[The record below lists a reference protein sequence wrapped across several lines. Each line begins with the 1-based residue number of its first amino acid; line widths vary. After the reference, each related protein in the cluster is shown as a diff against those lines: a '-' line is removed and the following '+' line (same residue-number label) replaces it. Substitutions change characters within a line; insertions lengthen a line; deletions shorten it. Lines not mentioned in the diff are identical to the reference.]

1 MFYLSPVARNLLIAN
16 VVVFLL
22 TKFFIPEYLVA
33 QFAFFNP
40 ILPGSPELL
49 NPNFKIWQPLTYM
62 FLHNTR
68 DWGHLL
74 SNMLGLLIFGPAIE
88 TFFGSKRFL
97 IYYLITG
104 IGASFIYSLVNVYDM
119 LQYPAD
125 SEIYDLLAITP
136 MVGASGAIFGIL
148 IAYGYLFPNNE
159 LIIFPFPIPIKA
171 KYMVTL
177 YGLYELYSGIQGTS
191 MGIAHFAHLGGLL
204 VGFILLRYFRFGKP
218 QY

>member
-1 MFYLSPVARNLLIAN
+1 MFYLSPVVRNLLIAN
-16 VVVFLL
+16 VVVFFLSRFL
-22 TKFFIPEYLVA
+22 NQDYITQ

-49 NPNFKIWQPLTYM
+49 NPNFKIWQPFTYM
-62 FLHNTR
+62 FMHGGL
-68 DWGHLL
+68 GHLL
-74 SNMLGLLIFGPAIE
+74 SNMFALLIFGSGIE

-119 LQYPAD
+119 IQFSFD
-125 SEIYDLLAITP
+125 SEPYLILAATP

-148 IAYGYLFPNNE
+148 IAYAYLFPNNE
-159 LIIFPFPIPIKA
+159 MIIFPFPIPIKA
-171 KYMVTL
+171 KYLVGF
-177 YGLYELYSGIQGTS
+177 YGIYELYSGIQGTS
-191 MGIAHFAHLGGLL
+191 MGVAHFAHIGGLL
-204 VGFILLRYFRFGKP
+204 IGFILLRYFGFGKS

>member
-16 VVVFLL
+16 VVIFVLSRFLVPGYFTL
-22 TKFFIPEYLVA
+22 

-49 NPNFKIWQPLTYM
+49 NPNFKIWQPFTYM
-62 FLHNTR
+62 FMHG

-74 SNMLGLLIFGPAIE
+74 SNMFALLIFGSGIE

-119 LQYPAD
+119 TQFSPD
-125 SEIYDLLAITP
+125 SEVYDLLATTP

-148 IAYGYLFPNNE
+148 IAYGYLFPENE
-159 LIIFPFPIPIKA
+159 MIIFPFPIPIKA
-171 KYMVTL
+171 KYLVAF
-177 YGLYELYSGIQGTS
+177 YGIYELYAGIRGTS
-191 MGIAHFAHLGGLL
+191 VGIAHFAHVGGLL
-204 VGFILLRYFRFGKP
+204 VGFILLRYFGFGRAR
-218 QY
+218 Y

>member
-16 VVVFLL
+16 VVIFLL
-22 TKFFIPEYLVA
+22 GSFLNQNYVTH

-62 FLHNTR
+62 FLHGGI
-68 DWGHLL
+68 GHLI

-104 IGASFIYSLVNVYDM
+104 IGASSIYSLVNVYDM

>member
-16 VVVFLL
+16 VVIFILSNFLNQDYI
-22 TKFFIPEYLVA
+22 TR

-49 NPNFKIWQPLTYM
+49 NPNFKIWQPFTYM
-62 FLHNTR
+62 FMHGGL
-68 DWGHLL
+68 GHLL
-74 SNMLGLLIFGPAIE
+74 SNMFALLIFGSGIE

-104 IGASFIYSLVNVYDM
+104 IGASFIYTFVNIYDM
-119 LQYPAD
+119 IQFSPD
-125 SEIYDLLAITP
+125 SEPYWILAATP

-148 IAYGYLFPNNE
+148 IAYAYLFPNNE

-171 KYMVTL
+171 KYLVGF
-177 YGLYELYSGIQGTS
+177 YGVYELYEGIQGTS
-191 MGIAHFAHLGGLL
+191 MGVAHFAHVGGLL
-204 VGFILLRYFRFGKP
+204 VGFILLRYFGFGKAR
-218 QY
+218 Y